1 MTTEPINIIEEIRQA
16 WGWAGL
22 NPVEIVEEN
31 AFGNLLVKDTNSK
44 YWRICPEDGYCCIV
58 ASGLDGLAS
67 LVRNDDFL
75 RDWQMTALAKLAR
88 EKLGPL
94 PRGSKYC
101 LKVPTQL
108 GGGYS
113 GDNLGIAPLAELIR
127 YSGALAKS
135 ANVDA
140 DADENDGSASV
151 SA

>member
-31 AFGNLLVKDTNSK
+31 AFGNLLVKDANSK

-67 LVRNDDFL
+67 LVRHDDFL
-75 RDWQMTALAKLAR
+75 HDWQMTALAKLAR

-94 PRGSKYC
+94 PHGSKYC